1 MARGS
6 ATPAPAP
13 LPWLSVLT
21 AVPPLIGAGLVRL
34 HAQPT
39 TQERGQKMKTDIYE
53 RVTNKIIADLEQGE
67 LTWLKPWSAG
77 NMEGKI
83 TKPLRHNGVPYS
95 GINILMLWGASI
107 EAGYLSPYWMTFKQA
122 KELGAHVR
130 KGERGNLV
138 VYANTITK
146 TEEQDDGSEEERKI
160 PFMKGYSVFNVE
172 QIESLP
178 EHYYTKPKA
187 IIDPARRI
195 QHAEEF
201 FTSTGADIRHG
212 GNSAHYSGGS
222 DHVQMPYFETFR
234 SPQSYYATLAHEL
247 THWTKHPKRL
257 DREFG
262 RKRWG
267 DEGYAREELVAEL
280 GAAFLC
286 ADLELAPEPRA
297 DHAAYIQSWLKVL
310 QNDKRAI
317 FSAAAHAQRAA
328 DFLHELQPTVEEV
341 SNVA

>member
-1 MARGS
+1 MKQD
-6 ATPAPAP
+6 
-13 LPWLSVLT
+13 VY
-21 AVPPLIGAGLVRL
+21 
-34 HAQPT
+34 
-39 TQERGQKMKTDIYE
+39 QKVTD
-53 RVTNKIIADLEQGE
+53 KIVADLEQGE

-77 NMEGKI
+77 NMDGRVV
-83 TKPLRHNGVPYS
+83 KPLRHNGQAYS
-95 GINILMLWGASI
+95 GINVLMLWGAAM
-107 EAGYLSPYWMTFKQA
+107 EGGYLSPFWMTYRQA

-172 QIESLP
+172 QIEGLP
-178 EHYYTKPKA
+178 EHFYSKPEPV
-187 IIDPARRI
+187 IDPAQRI
-195 QHAEEF
+195 DHAEEF
-201 FTSTGADIRHG
+201 FAATGADIRSG
-212 GNSAHYSGGS
+212 GSRAYYSGGS
-222 DHVQMPYFETFR
+222 DHVQMPLFESFR
-234 SPQSYYATLAHEL
+234 SPEAYYATLAHEL
-247 THWTKHPKRL
+247 THWTKHEKRL

-286 ADLELAPEPRA
+286 ADLALTPEPGT

-310 QNDKRAI
+310 RDDKRAI

-328 DFLHELQPTVEEV
+328 DFLHGLQPVIEEPQQQEG
-341 SNVA
+341 VAA